1 MRAVITGA
9 TKGIGRAIAERFIAE
24 GIDLA
29 ICSRTEAD
37 LEDFKKNLLEKYPN
51 REILIRATDMS
62 KPKEVQ
68 AFGAFVAKAWDK
80 IDVLVNN
87 AGVFLPGE
95 LTDPST
101 EPAFVKMMDTNLY
114 STYYMT
120 RSLLPQIQ
128 ANGQGHI
135 FNICSIASIQAYGT
149 YSVSKFAMLGYSK
162 VLREELKAQD
172 IRVTAILPGATY
184 TASWEGVDLPEERFM
199 PAEDMGEAVWNCF
212 ALSKYTVVEE
222 MVLRPQLG
230 DI

>member
-24 GIDLA
+24 GFDLA
-29 ICSRTEAD
+29 ICARTEKD
-37 LEDFKKNLLEKYPN
+37 LIAFQKELQEKHPE
-51 REILIRATDMS
+51 REILSRPTDMS
-62 KPKEVQ
+62 KPEEVK
-68 AFGAFVAKAWDK
+68 AFGTFVAEKWK
-80 IDVLVNN
+80 TIDVLVNN
-87 AGVFLPGE
+87 AGVFIPGE
-95 LTDPST
+95 LTDPET

-120 RSLLPQIQ
+120 RSLLPTIQ
-128 ANGQGHI
+128 ANEQGHI

-162 VLREELKAQD
+162 VLREELKNQE

-184 TASWEGVDLPEERFM
+184 TASWEGVDLPKERFM
-199 PAEDMGEAVWNCF
+199 TAEDIGEAVWSCF